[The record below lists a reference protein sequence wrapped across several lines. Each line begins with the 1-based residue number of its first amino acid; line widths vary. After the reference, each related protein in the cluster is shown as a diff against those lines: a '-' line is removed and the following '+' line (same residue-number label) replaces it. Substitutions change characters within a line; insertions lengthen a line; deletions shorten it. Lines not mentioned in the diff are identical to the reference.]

1 MKNPAVNI
9 LHHSLAAAI
18 YRDLP
23 EVTELRRDRDTWNNC
38 SQEEQFDK
46 DAEILHE
53 MANVYD
59 EDHGVKNVVI
69 WVGSVVNLPHGL
81 RIKVS
86 NIPNKFD
93 RINNFTIQMPSLYYD
108 PIKVARWID
117 DEKLQQ
123 ILTWIRVNQKILY
136 DYETGIMDNTRLF
149 LQQLESWNSG
159 SNKPDQGEK

>member
-1 MKNPAVNI
+1 
-9 LHHSLAAAI
+9 LAAAI